1 MIHRRHIGALA
12 ALVVGVSASCG
23 DDSAQQGTDT
33 AGTST
38 TADTT
43 GAEPPELPAWLFGS
57 WSEHRVGFDFNV
69 CAMEHLQFHA
79 DGRALQ
85 GAVTCETMVPVFDK
99 EFTWEAAGDDMV
111 IVHLPDSEYAEAW
124 QIRMGTDF
132 LTSERDCGLLEVVDI
147 IAGVVNEKTRRD
159 YVRGEV
165 CFETVPA
172 EEGVGNWDPYRSV
185 WCEGPPAACEPSP

>member
-1 MIHRRHIGALA
+1 MIHRRHIGVLA
-12 ALVVGVSASCG
+12 ALVVAVSASCG
-23 DDSAQQGTDT
+23 DDTAQQGTDT

-43 GAEPPELPAWLFGS
+43 GAEPPQLPSWLFGS
-57 WSEHRVGFDFNV
+57 WSAEFVGFDFNV

-111 IVHLPDSEYAEAW
+111 IVQLPDSEYEEAW
-124 QIRMGTDF
+124 QVRMGTDPR
-132 LTSERDCGLLEVVDI
+132 TSEKDCDVLEVVLVV
-147 IAGVVNEKTRRD
+147 AGVPGDKRH

-185 WCEGPPAACEPSP
+185 WCDGPPLACESSP